1 MTNTKEVLQ
10 AQFAALSKKIKAGTQ
25 AFNSKNFTAS
35 VRVIGFDNDT
45 DNLFDHDFIVDFND
59 PEIVKFFEQY
69 TTRLAAD
76 RELISQQLIKM

>member
-35 VRVIGFDNDT
+35 VRVHPLYSTLLQGGQSF
-45 DNLFDHDFIVDFND
+45 
-59 PEIVKFFEQY
+59 
-69 TTRLAAD
+69 A
-76 RELISQQLIKM
+76 